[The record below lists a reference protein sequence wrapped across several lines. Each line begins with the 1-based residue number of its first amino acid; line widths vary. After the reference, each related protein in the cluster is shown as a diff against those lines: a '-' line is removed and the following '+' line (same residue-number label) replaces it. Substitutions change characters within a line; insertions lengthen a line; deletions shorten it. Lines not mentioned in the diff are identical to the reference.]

1 MIKKSILI
9 RQSFT
14 LKNYNTTFTKINSFL
29 FNLKYSKIEDLK
41 RKLISSPT
49 KKRLLL
55 LNILN
60 KFNNIIKTSDLEYL
74 IIKIFANKGI
84 ILKKFQA
91 QAKGKGVQIK
101 KKSSHITVIL
111 SQIKLYKTFIF
122 SNLII

>member
-9 RQSFT
+9 RQSFV
-14 LKNYNTTFTKINSFL
+14 LKNYNTTFTKINFFL
-29 FNLKYSKIEDLK
+29 ANLKYSLLEDLQK
-41 RKLISSPT
+41 KLITSPI
-49 KKRLLL
+49 KKRILL

-60 KFNNIIKTSDLEYL
+60 KFNNFIKITKTEYL

-84 ILKKFQA
+84 ILKKTYA

-101 KKSSHITVIL
+101 KKLSNITIVL

-122 SNLII
+122 SSLII